1 MLLQITSFHKTVTFS
16 CNPNQNPTRYFYRN
30 WQAGSKIYMEI
41 YTLGFFFLI
50 YIVKLLF
57 YNGQNIFEK
66 EQTKLEGTLYFKAY

>member
-1 MLLQITSFHKTVTFS
+1 
-16 CNPNQNPTRYFYRN
+16 
-30 WQAGSKIYMEI
+30 MEI